1 MTLKSKYRKI
11 GTVMLFIIERGADAR
26 FNNFGIRANNCH
38 YFHCRQALYIYR
50 RRPYCPLC
58 NQTAILHSTDHKL
71 DFVAGDVAKF
81 VSLRKYV
88 GSTTFGIQNIE
99 TFVSK

>member
-38 YFHCRQALYIYR
+38 
-50 RRPYCPLC
+50 
-58 NQTAILHSTDHKL
+58 S
-71 DFVAGDVAKF
+71 
-81 VSLRKYV
+81 VSL
-88 GSTTFGIQNIE
+88 
-99 TFVSK
+99 

>member
-1 MTLKSKYRKI
+1 MHAS
-11 GTVMLFIIERGADAR
+11 IILESVQITA
-26 FNNFGIRANNCH
+26 IV
-38 YFHCRQALYIYR
+38 FHCRQALYIYR